1 MKKRTVR
8 FSLFFIMMLI
18 FAIVEDM
25 LAVSLS
31 GAALLIESI
40 PVIMVIA
47 FAFTL
52 LAELLE
58 EHFEYG
64 RQPLEKILDKTFSY
78 MKKKKIKPTYS
89 NIKRHTKRHY

>member
-1 MKKRTVR
+1 
-8 FSLFFIMMLI
+8 MLI

-25 LAVSLS
+25 VAASLS
-31 GAALLIESI
+31 GATLLIEAI

-47 FAFTL
+47 FTFTL
-52 LAELLE
+52 LTELLE

-64 RQPLEKILDKTFSY
+64 RQPLEKVLDKTFSH

-89 NIKRHTKRHY
+89 NIKRNAKRHY